1 MVDGHITASV
11 TAAFPAKIEI
21 HIKSGFIAA
30 GAAMCFALAVVLALL
45 CGLVVRL
52 VRLRGRRRS
61 RIRVR
66 GRGGG
71 FRHGRRLRHSRRF
84 GGLRGFLR
92 FFGRLRGGHQLNGAV
107 DVAIAG
113 PVSAAVTAAIDSPL
127 PGQFG
132 QVGNVDGLGA
142 DIKPVDRLID
152 QGIHGFARAVHPAG
166 QVIQLAGQLTGR
178 SRGIVGAIVH
188 AAFHIAGLAAGNT
201 ADIIANVAVANGSAV
216 DAGAQHTGIVARNAA
231 CIGHIVGLF
240 GFQHIVQGQ
249 VIQLDFVLAHGGIHA
264 GHVGAVGSYAV
275 ILAHN
280 AAHKV
285 AAVHCAAYRAAIDAA
300 LDRIDTGNAANLAGA
315 GYHAIKRAIFNRTG
329 VAARNAAHAG
339 AGAAR
344 LDTALYRHIAHQGPL
359 LHIAE

>member
-1 MVDGHITASV
+1 MQHAGGFHLAHN
-11 TAAFPAKIEI
+11 AA
-21 HIKSGFIAA
+21 
-30 GAAMCFALAVVLALL
+30 ALL
-45 CGLVVRL
+45 AG
-52 VRLRGRRRS
+52 
-61 RIRVR
+61 
-66 GRGGG
+66 
-71 FRHGRRLRHSRRF
+71 
-84 GGLRGFLR
+84 
-92 FFGRLRGGHQLNGAV
+92 V
-107 DVAIAG
+107 D
-113 PVSAAVTAAIDSPL
+113 
-127 PGQFG
+127 
-132 QVGNVDGLGA
+132 
-142 DIKPVDRLID
+142 
-152 QGIHGFARAVHPAG
+152 
-166 QVIQLAGQLTGR
+166 
-178 SRGIVGAIVH
+178 GAIVH

-264 GHVGAVGSYAV
+264 GRIGAVGSHAV

-285 AAVHCAAYRAAIDAA
+285 AAVHCEKGADLA
-300 LDRIDTGNAANLAGA
+300 LDVNQRQRDDRAQRRAGGHALKAAVVQ
-315 GYHAIKRAIFNRTG
+315 RTG

-344 LDTALYRHIAHQGPL
+344 LDAALYRHISHQGPL